1 MNATYHIRRAT
12 QQGLR
17 PAAEDN
23 LPRSARVSD
32 PAETAD
38 RRSPEVLETFGRAG
52 GLVGR
57 PSHSA
62 QSPSHSARG
71 RTFPAGL
78 SLLLLG
84 ATLLGMPTDVHALC
98 GLDGAVR
105 EQLRSV
111 DDPEAVR
118 ALTQKIRLHAT
129 CSACHFA
136 KWGGPRN
143 EYGSAINT
151 LLKLSDREDP
161 VRQRDAGRR
170 MMDIPANPLLADSPT
185 FGELFQQGRFPA
197 RSIETPM
204 PPFDDVSATSRSGL
218 QARPDGSD
226 GPGDPS
232 YGITVEQ
239 ARELVQKVEADL
251 RFGILQLSRT
261 EEITSEVAEALA
273 EFRGEMLILG
283 LKSLSPEVATALAKS
298 QAANVWLH
306 SVTSVSPEASEAISK
321 LRGHLVLTGLAEL
334 DSVPLAEKLAAR
346 PGALSF
352 PYLKRLTPVVAA
364 ALSKSERR
372 LTLAGLTDV
381 LPEVQEKLAETVGS
395 LSLPSLKSLDSLPL
409 AKKLAASVVL
419 LPEVER
425 LSAEQTE
432 LLLGVKGQGSIW
444 GRVCLPLAAVTP
456 EVANVLSRNP
466 SPVNLTLVGKGPLS
480 DSLLRT
486 LLRSRLKLTLR
497 DVEEL
502 TAEQNRIAAEA
513 LAGTSPTGPLDLPRL
528 SLPSLRKLDSALL
541 AEALGESSGFNFP
554 GVKEISPEA
563 AAALGALPEKEY
575 IGPEMKKI
583 MGPSGKLSF
592 PSLEELSPEVARLL
606 LKKRWISISL
616 PALQEVSLETVR
628 LLARQSARLT
638 LGIPALPFEFAG
650 AFEEAPTEM
659 TLGGGSIVFPYVTDL
674 SPEAARIL
682 VKSLNRGVES
692 RGGNVRTSKSPRLIF
707 GGKQERVV
715 AGFPRLSPELAKE
728 LAQYEGSLEIQ
739 GLGELPAESAAALA
753 SFPGPY
759 LVLSGPF
766 SEKLSPAAAES
777 LSKIPGVLRISLR
790 QLDSVPLAARF
801 ARQIGWT
808 LYTLETVS
816 REAAPTLCKYKQPFK
831 SRALTVLDS
840 PELARRFVEGTT
852 SGNAITLPAL
862 SVLSPE
868 AAEILGEGSKSMYL
882 GLTVLDSAAVARSL
896 SKSRQGV
903 NLPRLR
909 ATAPEVIAILK
920 ESTSIKTP
928 SLDSLYVVSKS
939 SGRS

>member
-1 MNATYHIRRAT
+1 MNAISYIRRAT
-12 QQGLR
+12 R
-17 PAAEDN
+17 H
-23 LPRSARVSD
+23 R
-32 PAETAD
+32 
-38 RRSPEVLETFGRAG
+38 
-52 GLVGR
+52 
-57 PSHSA
+57 
-62 QSPSHSARG
+62 
-71 RTFPAGL
+71 L

-84 ATLLGMPTDVHALC
+84 AALLGMPTDVHALC

-105 EQLRSV
+105 EQLRNV
-111 DDPEAVR
+111 NDPEAVR
-118 ALTQKIRLHAT
+118 ALTQRIRLHGT
-129 CSACHFA
+129 CSVCHFT

-151 LLKLSDREDP
+151 LLTLSDREDP

-218 QARPDGSD
+218 QARPGSGDGSGEPSYGRD
-226 GPGDPS
+226 GSGEPSYGRDGSGDPS
-232 YGITVEQ
+232 YGITVAQ
-239 ARELVQKVEADL
+239 ARELVQKVEAES
-251 RFGILQLSRT
+251 RFGILQLSKT
-261 EEITSEVAEALA
+261 YEITPEVAEALA
-273 EFRGEMLILG
+273 GFRGEMLILG
-283 LKSLSPEVATALAKS
+283 LKSLSPEVAAALAKS
-298 QAANVWLH
+298 QTANVWLH
-306 SVTSVSPEASEAISK
+306 SVTSVSPEAAEAIST

-334 DSVPLAEKLAAR
+334 NSVPLAEKLAAR

-352 PYLKRLTPVVAA
+352 PYLKRVTPEVAA
-364 ALSKSERR
+364 ALAKSEGR

-381 LPEVQEKLAETVGS
+381 SPEVQEKLAETVGS

-425 LSAEQTE
+425 LSAEHAE
-432 LLLGVKGQGSIW
+432 LLIGVKGQESIW

-456 EVANVLSRNP
+456 EVANVLAANP
-466 SPVNLTLVGKGPLS
+466 STVNLTLVGSGPLS

-513 LAGTSPTGPLDLPRL
+513 LAGESPHGPLDLPRL
-528 SLPSLRKLDSALL
+528 SLPSLRKLDSGLL
-541 AEALGESSGFNFP
+541 AEALGESSGFKFP
-554 GVKEISPEA
+554 GVTEISPEA
-563 AAALGALPEKEY
+563 AAALGALPEQEY
-575 IGPEMKKI
+575 IGVERKKI
-583 MGPSGKLSF
+583 MGPSGNLDF
-592 PSLEELSPEVARLL
+592 PSLRELSPETARLL
-606 LKKRWISISL
+606 LRKRWISISL

-638 LGIPALPFEFAG
+638 LGIPALPPEFAG

-659 TLGGGSIVFPYVTDL
+659 TLGGGSIAFPYVTDL

-707 GGKQERVV
+707 GGEQGRAV
-715 AGFPRLSPELAKE
+715 AGFATLSPELAKE
-728 LAQYEGSLEIQ
+728 LAKYEGILEIQ
-739 GLGELPAESAAALA
+739 GLGELPDESAAALA

-759 LVLSGPF
+759 LILSGPAA
-766 SEKLSPAAAES
+766 EKLSPAAAES
-777 LSKIPGVLRISLR
+777 LSKIPGVLLISLR
-790 QLDSVPLAARF
+790 ELDSVPLAERF
-801 ARQIGWT
+801 ARQISRT
-808 LYTLETVS
+808 LDNLETVS
-816 REAAPTLCKYKQPFK
+816 REAASALCKTKQTFRSP
-831 SRALTVLDS
+831 ALTVLDS
-840 PELARRFVEGTT
+840 PELARRFVEGNTT
-852 SGNAITLPAL
+852 GSAITLLAL
-862 SVLSPE
+862 SALSPE
-868 AAEILGEGSKSMYL
+868 AAEILREASKPMYL
-882 GLTVLDSAAVARSL
+882 GLMVLDSAAIARSL
-896 SKSRQGV
+896 SKSRPGG

-909 ATAPEVIAILK
+909 AATPEVIAILK

-928 SLDSLYVVSKS
+928 SLDSLYVPSESNV
-939 SGRS
+939 RR